1 MKVLKSGENVQL
13 SYGSGG
19 NINVITING
28 DTFNGPEYFKL
39 PRLLKEDEK
48 ASEYIADVTPWYGKK
63 YLIWGVQ
70 KIKRSDIKDREGSNV
85 IYMDE
90 MEVK

>member
-1 MKVLKSGENVQL
+1 MEFQFHFTLEK
-13 SYGSGG
+13 
-19 NINVITING
+19 
-28 DTFNGPEYFKL
+28 TF
-39 PRLLKEDEK
+39 KEDEK
-48 ASEYIADVTPWYGKK
+48 ASEYIADVTPWYGNK